1 MSTIIDKGK
10 LYRIN
15 PIIKLIS
22 LLIFATS
29 TILTFDIQKTF
40 LLFIFSLMILL
51 VLGKIP
57 LKLYSKFLSITLP
70 LILGFSIFH
79 TIVRGNIGERIL
91 SVGAISITKDGL
103 IIGFIYGIRI
113 LIVLNSSIMF
123 ALTTEPKE
131 FAYSLQN
138 YLKAP
143 YFFTYSLYIALLIFH
158 HLTNILKE
166 SIQALK
172 ARYIIKSYIDYLKNI
187 PILVTMLLAITSKLV
202 EDLSISI
209 ELKGLVAYNK
219 LRVKSEV
226 KIKDL
231 GFLIMVIAIGA
242 LIILY

>member
-113 LIVLNSSIMF
+113 LIV
-123 ALTTEPKE
+123 
-131 FAYSLQN
+131 
-138 YLKAP
+138 
-143 YFFTYSLYIALLIFH
+143 
-158 HLTNILKE
+158 
-166 SIQALK
+166 
-172 ARYIIKSYIDYLKNI
+172 
-187 PILVTMLLAITSKLV
+187 
-202 EDLSISI
+202 
-209 ELKGLVAYNK
+209 
-219 LRVKSEV
+219 
-226 KIKDL
+226 
-231 GFLIMVIAIGA
+231 
-242 LIILY
+242 